1 MAKTIAAYGGGFKP
15 PTEGHFKIVKNAL
28 QEFPEIDEFIIYVGS
43 KERDGIDQAEAIL
56 IWEIYENYLPNKVQI
71 KAAQSPI
78 GDILRLAK
86 DNPQDEIYFVIGY
99 RDGRDD
105 DMKDVAARTSNL
117 EDKYPNIE
125 VKVMPTFD
133 PNMSGTNAR
142 KAISDEEEFIKFLP
156 AEVQEKTQIWN
167 IVRPAVEESITENAT
182 YSQNIDYMQMI
193 SDLTNYMIEKGR
205 NIEPLPELV
214 IKNGETENAK
224 NFFGRTA
231 YYDPNTQTIVLYTE
245 GRHPKDIVRS
255 YAHEMVHHTQYL
267 EDRLPNVQ
275 TTDTTASKELDA
287 IEREAYLEGNMIFRN
302 WTDSIDGDVSS
313 SITEGK
319 YDSLVTKLAGF
330 TLNAWK
336 GDFEDG
342 QNSGKFELMVGPG
355 EDFDYPHLK
364 FKYIAKAIFWDAYR
378 SRGIARPMKDLPEVE
393 LDYWI
398 DVEEL
403 PEKWSE
409 ISMDLRN
416 VIRHEIE
423 HLMQSGLNVKKGK
436 EMEPDRAERDEINKI
451 SKKPWWKIW
460 RKALGSPD
468 YYKLEKEIDANLQ
481 GLYLQ
486 AKKSRQ
492 PLEDIIDDYLKN
504 ELKLSVRDQKDI
516 KALWKERAPRL
527 NIPLEENLNEFSM
540 SPDVKKIVD
549 KVYGTAK
556 EAGKKL
562 LDVLKRETKQTIY
575 AIKEISEWVIKQEK
589 PSPAEQKKIVEQ
601 LKDFG
606 YLGVLYVSNY
616 KLIFSVLY
624 YIIDQSDIV
633 DQFLE
638 LNEGRKPKKDPKK
651 GTGKKPE
658 GSKRRLYTDEDP
670 KDTIGIKFSTRQD
683 IVDTLNKNSFKAK
696 SHARQSQI
704 INLIHQR
711 VRAAYGRAKDPAVKK
726 RLKTGLDYITK
737 KKEASKA
744 KTQRLKKE
752 EKDYFGLNKL
762 IREIVEEPKYKI
774 FSDMDGVLT
783 DFEGRFEKYSDGL
796 PPRDYEKKFGKDKF
810 WELVDGEGV
819 AFWVGM
825 PWMSDGERYWDYI
838 KDYDTQLLSS
848 PSRSNTSRLGKRL
861 WVRNNM
867 PGVKLTLAQA
877 YLKKNYAAP
886 NHILIDDRKSNID
899 EWRAEGGIGIL
910 HTSAADTIQQ
920 LKKLGI

>member
-1 MAKTIAAYGGGFKP
+1 MGKVIAAYGGGFKP
-15 PTEGHFKIVKNAL
+15 PTGGHFEIVKNAL
-28 QEFPEIDEFIIYVGS
+28 AEFPEIDEFIIYVGS

-56 IWEIYENYLPNKVQI
+56 VWEIYENYLANKVVI
-71 KAAQSPI
+71 KPAKSPI

-99 RDGRDD
+99 REGRDD
-105 DMKDVAARTSNL
+105 DMKDVTSRTSNL
-117 EDKYPNIE
+117 EEKYPNIE

-133 PNMSGTNAR
+133 ANMSGTNAR
-142 KAISDEEEFIKFLP
+142 KAIGDEEKFIKFLP
-156 AEVQEKTQIWN
+156 DEVQEKSQIWN

-287 IEREAYLEGNMIFRN
+287 IEREAYLDGNMIFRN
-302 WTDSIDGDVSS
+302 WTDSIDGDVYSS
-313 SITEGK
+313 LTEKKLKESKAILNWEKRVTIPGPVPPAFLEGDVLTYEGYKNRRGNVTGK
-319 YDSLVTKLAGF
+319 YYPQRDYPVEVIEVKWNEERNQYLY
-330 TLNAWK
+330 TLMLLRDLGYGEKRGMKA
-336 GDFEDG
+336 
-342 QNSGKFELMVGPG
+342 SGK
-355 EDFDYPHLK
+355 
-364 FKYIAKAIFWDAYR
+364 
-378 SRGIARPMKDLPEVE
+378 S
-393 LDYWI
+393 
-398 DVEEL
+398 
-403 PEKWSE
+403 
-409 ISMDLRN
+409 
-416 VIRHEIE
+416 
-423 HLMQSGLNVKKGK
+423 
-436 EMEPDRAERDEINKI
+436 
-451 SKKPWWKIW
+451 
-460 RKALGSPD
+460 
-468 YYKLEKEIDANLQ
+468 EKEIKDKLADKQLTR
-481 GLYLQ
+481 
-486 AKKSRQ
+486 AEFERQ
-492 PLEDIIDDYLKN
+492 H
-504 ELKLSVRDQKDI
+504 SSGR
-516 KALWKERAPRL
+516 
-527 NIPLEENLNEFSM
+527 
-540 SPDVKKIVD
+540 
-549 KVYGTAK
+549 
-556 EAGKKL
+556 
-562 LDVLKRETKQTIY
+562 
-575 AIKEISEWVIKQEK
+575 
-589 PSPAEQKKIVEQ
+589 
-601 LKDFG
+601 
-606 YLGVLYVSNY
+606 
-616 KLIFSVLY
+616 
-624 YIIDQSDIV
+624 
-633 DQFLE
+633 
-638 LNEGRKPKKDPKK
+638 GRKDSFDKPIKLPKA
-651 GTGKKPE
+651 GSSFGWTGE
-658 GSKRRLYTDEDP
+658 SK
-670 KDTIGIKFSTRQD
+670 I
-683 IVDTLNKNSFKAK
+683 
-696 SHARQSQI
+696 
-704 INLIHQR
+704 
-711 VRAAYGRAKDPAVKK
+711 
-726 RLKTGLDYITK
+726 LKEND
-737 KKEASKA
+737 
-744 KTQRLKKE
+744 
-752 EKDYFGLNKL
+752 KDYFGLNKL

-783 DFEGRFEKYSDGL
+783 DFEGRFEKYSDGM
-796 PPRDYEKKFGKDKF
+796 PPREYEKKFGKDKF

-920 LKKLGI
+920 LKKLGL

>member
-1 MAKTIAAYGGGFKP
+1 MGKVIAAYGGGFKP
-15 PTEGHFKIVKNAL
+15 PTGGHFEIVKNAL
-28 QEFPEIDEFIIYVGS
+28 AEFPEIDEFIIYVGS

-56 IWEIYENYLPNKVQI
+56 VWEIYENYLANKVVI
-71 KAAQSPI
+71 KPAKSPI

-99 RDGRDD
+99 REGRDD
-105 DMKDVAARTSNL
+105 DMKDVTSRTSNL
-117 EDKYPNIE
+117 EEKYPNIE

-133 PNMSGTNAR
+133 ANMSGTNAR
-142 KAISDEEEFIKFLP
+142 KAIGDEEKFIKFLP
-156 AEVQEKTQIWN
+156 DEVQEKSQIWN

-287 IEREAYLEGNMIFRN
+287 IEREAYLDGNMIFRN
-302 WTDSIDGDVSS
+302 WTDSIDGDVYSS
-313 SITEGK
+313 LTEKKLKESKAILNWEKRVTIPGPVPPAFLEGDVLTYEGYKNRRGNVTGK
-319 YDSLVTKLAGF
+319 YYPQRDYPVEVIEVKW
-330 TLNAWK
+330 N
-336 GDFEDG
+336 EDKKEYVYKVMLLRDLG
-342 QNSGKFELMVGPG
+342 YGEKRGMKASGK
-355 EDFDYPHLK
+355 
-364 FKYIAKAIFWDAYR
+364 
-378 SRGIARPMKDLPEVE
+378 S
-393 LDYWI
+393 
-398 DVEEL
+398 
-403 PEKWSE
+403 
-409 ISMDLRN
+409 
-416 VIRHEIE
+416 
-423 HLMQSGLNVKKGK
+423 
-436 EMEPDRAERDEINKI
+436 
-451 SKKPWWKIW
+451 
-460 RKALGSPD
+460 
-468 YYKLEKEIDANLQ
+468 EKEIKDKLADKQLTR
-481 GLYLQ
+481 
-486 AKKSRQ
+486 AEFERQ
-492 PLEDIIDDYLKN
+492 H
-504 ELKLSVRDQKDI
+504 SSGR
-516 KALWKERAPRL
+516 
-527 NIPLEENLNEFSM
+527 
-540 SPDVKKIVD
+540 
-549 KVYGTAK
+549 
-556 EAGKKL
+556 
-562 LDVLKRETKQTIY
+562 
-575 AIKEISEWVIKQEK
+575 
-589 PSPAEQKKIVEQ
+589 
-601 LKDFG
+601 
-606 YLGVLYVSNY
+606 
-616 KLIFSVLY
+616 
-624 YIIDQSDIV
+624 
-633 DQFLE
+633 
-638 LNEGRKPKKDPKK
+638 GRKDSFDKPIKLPKA
-651 GTGKKPE
+651 GSSFGWTGE
-658 GSKRRLYTDEDP
+658 SK
-670 KDTIGIKFSTRQD
+670 I
-683 IVDTLNKNSFKAK
+683 
-696 SHARQSQI
+696 
-704 INLIHQR
+704 
-711 VRAAYGRAKDPAVKK
+711 
-726 RLKTGLDYITK
+726 LKEND
-737 KKEASKA
+737 
-744 KTQRLKKE
+744 
-752 EKDYFGLNKL
+752 KDYFGLNKL

-783 DFEGRFEKYSDGL
+783 DFEGRFEKYSDGM
-796 PPRDYEKKFGKDKF
+796 PPREYEKKFGKDKF

-920 LKKLGI
+920 LKKLGL

>member
-1 MAKTIAAYGGGFKP
+1 MGKVIAAYGGGFKP
-15 PTEGHFKIVKNAL
+15 PTGGHFEIVKNAL
-28 QEFPEIDEFIIYVGS
+28 AEFPEIDEFIIYVGS

-56 IWEIYENYLPNKVQI
+56 VWEIYENYLANKVVI
-71 KAAQSPI
+71 KPAKSPI

-99 RDGRDD
+99 REGRDD
-105 DMKDVAARTSNL
+105 DMKDVASRTSNL
-117 EDKYPNIE
+117 EKKYPNIE

-133 PNMSGTNAR
+133 ANMSGTNAR
-142 KAISDEEEFIKFLP
+142 KAIGDEEKFIKFLP
-156 AEVQEKTQIWN
+156 DEVQEKSQIWN

-287 IEREAYLEGNMIFRN
+287 IEREAYLDGNMIFRN
-302 WTDSIDGDVSS
+302 WTDSIDGDVYSS
-313 SITEGK
+313 LTEK
-319 YDSLVTKLAGF
+319 KLKESKAILNWEKRVTIPGPVPPAFLEGDVLTYEGYKKRRGNVTGKLAPQR
-330 TLNAWK
+330 
-336 GDFEDG
+336 DF
-342 QNSGKFELMVGPG
+342 P
-355 EDFDYPHLK
+355 
-364 FKYIAKAIFWDAYR
+364 
-378 SRGIARPMKDLPEVE
+378 VE
-393 LDYWI
+393 
-398 DVEEL
+398 
-403 PEKWSE
+403 
-409 ISMDLRN
+409 
-416 VIRHEIE
+416 
-423 HLMQSGLNVKKGK
+423 VKKVK
-436 EMEPDRAERDEINKI
+436 WNEERDQYLYTLMLLRDLGIGQKRGMEIT
-451 SKKPWWKIW
+451 
-460 RKALGSPD
+460 
-468 YYKLEKEIDANLQ
+468 
-481 GLYLQ
+481 
-486 AKKSRQ
+486 SRT
-492 PLEDIIDDYLKN
+492 E
-504 ELKLSVRDQKDI
+504 KDI
-516 KALWKERAPRL
+516 KDSLADKQLTRAEFERQSSKKRDSFDAPITGPQRVGW
-527 NIPLEENLNEFSM
+527 LEEN
-540 SPDVKKIVD
+540 D
-549 KVYGTAK
+549 
-556 EAGKKL
+556 
-562 LDVLKRETKQTIY
+562 
-575 AIKEISEWVIKQEK
+575 
-589 PSPAEQKKIVEQ
+589 
-601 LKDFG
+601 
-606 YLGVLYVSNY
+606 
-616 KLIFSVLY
+616 
-624 YIIDQSDIV
+624 
-633 DQFLE
+633 
-638 LNEGRKPKKDPKK
+638 
-651 GTGKKPE
+651 
-658 GSKRRLYTDEDP
+658 
-670 KDTIGIKFSTRQD
+670 
-683 IVDTLNKNSFKAK
+683 
-696 SHARQSQI
+696 
-704 INLIHQR
+704 
-711 VRAAYGRAKDPAVKK
+711 
-726 RLKTGLDYITK
+726 
-737 KKEASKA
+737 
-744 KTQRLKKE
+744 
-752 EKDYFGLNKL
+752 KDYFGLNKL

-920 LKKLGI
+920 LKKLGL